1 MTSSES
7 GPAKPTGRAGRN
19 LPAAIGVGVGIGVV
33 VLVSLFTWRPLFVGV
48 VIIAIGMGVHEL
60 IKAGAHRDIA
70 MTRVPLYA
78 AALVSPVVAYLWG
91 IEAITITFGVTV
103 VLIFMWRIRRGTTGY
118 VRDVTASVF
127 VAAYLP
133 FMAGFVM
140 VMFAADNGPKR
151 IVAYVLLTI
160 LADIGGYAVGSLIG
174 RHPMAPKVS
183 PKKSWE
189 GFGGSLV
196 VQAVAGVLLFVYLLD
211 GLWWQGLIAGVV
223 LAVSA
228 MAGDLA
234 ESAIKR
240 DLGVKDMG
248 STLPGHGGV
257 MDRLDSLV
265 PNAFV
270 AWGMFT
276 LFLGSGITG

>member
-1 MTSSES
+1 MTTPEPES
-7 GPAKPTGRAGRN
+7 AKPTSRTGRN
-19 LPAAIGVGVGIGVV
+19 LPAAIGVGLGIGIV
-33 VLVSLFTWRPLFVGV
+33 VLISLFTWRPLFVGV
-48 VIIAIGMGVHEL
+48 VILAIGMGVHEL
-60 IKAGAHRDIA
+60 IKAGASRDIA

-78 AALVSPVVAYLWG
+78 AAVVSPAVAYIWG
-91 IEAITITFGVTV
+91 ITAITVTFGVTV
-103 VLIFMWRIRRGTTGY
+103 VLIFMWRIRGGTSGY

-140 VMFAADNGPKR
+140 VMFAADNGPSR
-151 IVAYVLLTI
+151 ILAYVLLTI

-174 RHPMAPKVS
+174 RHPMAPKIS

-196 VQAVAGVLLFVYLLD
+196 VQAIGGVLLFVFLLN
-211 GLWWQGLIAGVV
+211 GLWWKGLIAGVV
-223 LAVSA
+223 LAVTA

-248 STLPGHGGV
+248 AVLPGHGGA

-270 AWGMFT
+270 AWGLFT
-276 LFLGSGITG
+276 LFLGSGIS

>member
-1 MTSSES
+1 VTTPESES
-7 GPAKPTGRAGRN
+7 AKPTSRTGRN

-33 VLVSLFTWRPLFVGV
+33 VLISVFTWRPLFVGV
-48 VIIAIGMGVHEL
+48 VIVAIGMGVHEL
-60 IKAGAHRDIA
+60 IKAGASRDIA
-70 MTRVPLYA
+70 MTRVPLYVA
-78 AALVSPVVAYLWG
+78 AVVSPVVAYIWG
-91 IEAITITFGVTV
+91 ITAITVTFGVTV
-103 VLIFMWRIRRGTTGY
+103 VLIFMWRLRSGTTGY

-151 IVAYVLLTI
+151 ILAYVLLTI

-174 RHPMAPKVS
+174 RHPLAPKTS

-189 GFGGSLV
+189 GLGGSLV
-196 VQAVAGVLLFVYLLD
+196 VQAIGGVLLFVFLLN

-223 LAVSA
+223 LAVTA

-248 STLPGHGGV
+248 AVLPGHGGA

-270 AWGMFT
+270 AWGLFT
-276 LFLGSGITG
+276 LFLGSGIS

>member
-1 MTSSES
+1 MSSPD
-7 GPAKPTGRAGRN
+7 PAKPASRAGRN
-19 LPAAIGVGVGIGVV
+19 LPVAIGVGVGIGVV
-33 VLVSLFTWRPLFVGV
+33 VLISLFTWKPLFIPV
-48 VIIAIGMGVHEL
+48 VLIAIGMGVHEL
-60 IKAGAHRDIA
+60 ITAGRHRGIE
-70 MTRVPLYA
+70 MTRVPLFA

-91 IEAITITFGVTV
+91 IEALAIAFGITV
-103 VLIFMWRIRRGTTGY
+103 VLIFMWRIRRGTEGY

-140 VMFAADNGPKR
+140 IMYAADNGANR
-151 IVAYVLLTI
+151 VVSYVLLTI
-160 LADIGGYAVGSLIG
+160 LADIGGYAVGSLLG
-174 RHPMAPKVS
+174 RHPMAPKIS

-196 VQAVAGVLLFVYLLD
+196 VEAIGGVLLFVFLLH
-211 GLWWQGLIAGVV
+211 GSWWQGLIAGLV
-223 LAVSA
+223 LAVTA
-228 MAGDLA
+228 VAGDLA

-248 STLPGHGGV
+248 AMLPGHGGA

-270 AWGMFT
+270 SWGLFT
-276 LFLGSGITG
+276 LFLGSGIA

>member
-1 MTSSES
+1 MTTPESES
-7 GPAKPTGRAGRN
+7 GKPTSRAGRN
-19 LPAAIGVGVGIGVV
+19 LPAAIGVGLGIGIV
-33 VLVSLFTWRPLFVGV
+33 VLISLFTWRPLFVGV
-48 VIIAIGMGVHEL
+48 VILAIGMGVHEL
-60 IKAGAHRDIA
+60 IKAGASRDIA

-78 AALVSPVVAYLWG
+78 AAVVSPVVAYIWG
-91 IEAITITFGVTV
+91 ITAITVTFGVTV
-103 VLIFMWRIRRGTTGY
+103 VLIFMRRIRGGTSGY

-140 VMFAADNGPKR
+140 VMFAADNGPSR
-151 IVAYVLLTI
+151 ILAYVLLTI

-174 RHPMAPKVS
+174 RHPLAPKIS

-196 VQAVAGVLLFVYLLD
+196 VQAIGGVLLFVFLLN
-211 GLWWQGLIAGVV
+211 GLWWQGLVAGVV
-223 LAVSA
+223 LAVTA

-248 STLPGHGGV
+248 AVLPGHGGA

-270 AWGMFT
+270 AWGLFT
-276 LFLGSGITG
+276 LFLGSGIS

>member
-1 MTSSES
+1 MTTPEPES
-7 GPAKPTGRAGRN
+7 AKPTSRTGRN
-19 LPAAIGVGVGIGVV
+19 LPAAIGVGLGIGIV
-33 VLVSLFTWRPLFVGV
+33 VLISLFTWRPLFVGV
-48 VIIAIGMGVHEL
+48 VILAIGMGVHEL
-60 IKAGAHRDIA
+60 IKAGASRDIA

-78 AALVSPVVAYLWG
+78 AAVVSPAVAYIWG
-91 IEAITITFGVTV
+91 ITAITVTFGVTV
-103 VLIFMWRIRRGTTGY
+103 VLIFMWRIRGGTSGY

-140 VMFAADNGPKR
+140 VMFAADNGPSR
-151 IVAYVLLTI
+151 ILAYVLLTI

-174 RHPMAPKVS
+174 RHPMAPKIS

-196 VQAVAGVLLFVYLLD
+196 VQAIGGVLLFVFLLN

-223 LAVSA
+223 LAVTA

-248 STLPGHGGV
+248 AVLPGHGGA

-270 AWGMFT
+270 AWGLFT
-276 LFLGSGITG
+276 LFLGSGIS

>member
-1 MTSSES
+1 MTTPEPES
-7 GPAKPTGRAGRN
+7 AKPTSRTGRN
-19 LPAAIGVGVGIGVV
+19 LPAAIGVGLGIGIV
-33 VLVSLFTWRPLFVGV
+33 VLISLFTWRPLFVGV
-48 VIIAIGMGVHEL
+48 VILAIGMGVHEL
-60 IKAGAHRDIA
+60 IKAGASRDIA

-78 AALVSPVVAYLWG
+78 AAVVSPAVAYIWG
-91 IEAITITFGVTV
+91 ITAITVTFGVTV
-103 VLIFMWRIRRGTTGY
+103 VLIFMWRIRGGTSGY

-140 VMFAADNGPKR
+140 VMFAADNGPSR
-151 IVAYVLLTI
+151 ILAYVLLTI
-160 LADIGGYAVGSLIG
+160 LADSGGYAVGSLIG
-174 RHPMAPKVS
+174 RHPMAPKIS

-196 VQAVAGVLLFVYLLD
+196 VQAIGGVLLFVFLLN

-223 LAVSA
+223 LAVTA

-248 STLPGHGGV
+248 AVLPGHGGA

-270 AWGMFT
+270 AWGLFT
-276 LFLGSGITG
+276 LFLGSGIS

>member
-1 MTSSES
+1 MTTPEPES
-7 GPAKPTGRAGRN
+7 AKPTSRTGRN
-19 LPAAIGVGVGIGVV
+19 LPAAIGVGLGIGIV
-33 VLVSLFTWRPLFVGV
+33 VLISLFTWRPLFVGV
-48 VIIAIGMGVHEL
+48 VILAIGMGVHEL
-60 IKAGAHRDIA
+60 IKAGASRDIA
-70 MTRVPLYA
+70 MTRAPLYA
-78 AALVSPVVAYLWG
+78 AAVVSPVVAYIWG
-91 IEAITITFGVTV
+91 ITAITVTFGVTV
-103 VLIFMWRIRRGTTGY
+103 VLIFMWRIRGGTSGY

-140 VMFAADNGPKR
+140 VMFAADNGPSR
-151 IVAYVLLTI
+151 ILAYVLLTI

-174 RHPMAPKVS
+174 RHPLAPKIS

-196 VQAVAGVLLFVYLLD
+196 VQAVGGVLLFVFLLN

-223 LAVSA
+223 LAVTA

-248 STLPGHGGV
+248 AVLPGHGGA

-270 AWGMFT
+270 AWGLFT
-276 LFLGSGITG
+276 LFLGSGIS

>member
-1 MTSSES
+1 
-7 GPAKPTGRAGRN
+7 
-19 LPAAIGVGVGIGVV
+19 
-33 VLVSLFTWRPLFVGV
+33 RPLFVGV
-48 VIIAIGMGVHEL
+48 VILAIGMGVHEL
-60 IKAGAHRDIA
+60 IKAGASRDIA
-70 MTRVPLYA
+70 MTRAPLYA
-78 AALVSPVVAYLWG
+78 AAVVSPVVAYIWG
-91 IEAITITFGVTV
+91 ITAITVTFGVTV
-103 VLIFMWRIRRGTTGY
+103 VLIFMWRIRGGTSGY

-140 VMFAADNGPKR
+140 VMFAADNGPSR
-151 IVAYVLLTI
+151 ILAYVLLTI

-174 RHPMAPKVS
+174 RHPLAPKIS

-196 VQAVAGVLLFVYLLD
+196 VQAIGGVLLFVFLLN
-211 GLWWQGLIAGVV
+211 GLWWQGLVAGVV
-223 LAVSA
+223 LAVTA

-248 STLPGHGGV
+248 AVLPGHGGA

-270 AWGMFT
+270 AWGLFT
-276 LFLGSGITG
+276 LFLGSGIS

>member
-1 MTSSES
+1 MTTPESES
-7 GPAKPTGRAGRN
+7 AKPTSRAGRN
-19 LPAAIGVGVGIGVV
+19 LPAAIGVGLGIGIV
-33 VLVSLFTWRPLFVGV
+33 VLISLFTWRPLFVGV
-48 VIIAIGMGVHEL
+48 VILAIGMGVHEL
-60 IKAGAHRDIA
+60 IKAGASRDIA

-78 AALVSPVVAYLWG
+78 AAVVSPVVAYIWG
-91 IEAITITFGVTV
+91 ITAITVTFGVTV
-103 VLIFMWRIRRGTTGY
+103 VLIFMRRIRGGTSGY

-140 VMFAADNGPKR
+140 VMFAADNGPSR
-151 IVAYVLLTI
+151 ILAYVLLTI

-174 RHPMAPKVS
+174 RHPLAPKIS

-196 VQAVAGVLLFVYLLD
+196 VQAIGGVLLFVFLLN
-211 GLWWQGLIAGVV
+211 GLWWQGLVAGVV
-223 LAVSA
+223 LAVTA

-248 STLPGHGGV
+248 AVLPGHGGA

-270 AWGMFT
+270 AWGLFT
-276 LFLGSGITG
+276 LFLGSGIS

>member
-1 MTSSES
+1 MTTPESES
-7 GPAKPTGRAGRN
+7 AKPTSRTGRN

-33 VLVSLFTWRPLFVGV
+33 VLISVFTWRPLFVGV
-48 VIIAIGMGVHEL
+48 VIVAIGMGVHEL
-60 IKAGAHRDIA
+60 IKAGASRDIA

-78 AALVSPVVAYLWG
+78 AAVVSPVVAYIWG
-91 IEAITITFGVTV
+91 ITAITVTFGVTV
-103 VLIFMWRIRRGTTGY
+103 VLIFMWRLRSGTPGY

-140 VMFAADNGPKR
+140 VMFAADNGPSR
-151 IVAYVLLTI
+151 ILAYVLLTI

-174 RHPMAPKVS
+174 RHPLAPKIS

-189 GFGGSLV
+189 GLGGSLV
-196 VQAVAGVLLFVYLLD
+196 VQAIGGVLLFVFLLN

-223 LAVSA
+223 LAVTA
-228 MAGDLA
+228 LAGDLA

-248 STLPGHGGV
+248 AILPGHGGA

-270 AWGMFT
+270 AWGLFT
-276 LFLGSGITG
+276 LFLGSGIS